1 MTNRLYYL
9 DAHMRQ
15 FDATVVSSKPEGERH
30 RVILD
35 RSAFYPTSG
44 GQPFDTGR
52 LGTAAVVEVLE
63 DEQGDVVHITD
74 TPLAAGEQVH
84 GVVDWSRRFDHM
96 QQHSGQHVLS
106 AICAVRLGAAT
117 ASVHFGA
124 ETSTIDLQPEIAPAA
139 IAEAELEANRIV
151 WENRDVRVRFVSAEE
166 ADRLPLR
173 KPPAKTG
180 PLRLV
185 EIDGCD
191 LSACGGTH
199 VSATGMIGM
208 IAIGDVE
215 RFKGGTRVAFVCGGR
230 ALRTHRALL
239 DAVHASSRL
248 LSATPPEVPAAIER
262 LQREAKAAGRSVEGL
277 IRELAGYRAAVFRA
291 SAETI
296 GPYRVV
302 LQRVDGP
309 ADATGL
315 KTLAAAV
322 TESPGVVAVLVSGG
336 DPSTLV
342 VSRSADVRL
351 DAAAL
356 VRDAIAACGGRGGG
370 RPEAAQAGLAA
381 GANRVLAILR
391 DLLGGQ

>member
-9 DAHMRQ
+9 DALLRE
-15 FDATVVSSKPEGERH
+15 FDATVMSSAPDGARH
-30 RVILD
+30 RVIVD

-52 LGTAAVVEVLE
+52 LGAAEVVEVLE
-63 DEQGDVVHITD
+63 DERGEVVHVTD
-74 TPLAAGEQVH
+74 MPLAAGERVR
-84 GVVDWSRRFDHM
+84 GVVDWPRRFDHM

-106 AICAVRLGAAT
+106 AICADRLGAAT

-124 ETSTIDLQPEIAPAA
+124 ETSTIDLQPGIAPAA
-139 IAEAELEANRIV
+139 LAEVELDANRIV
-151 WENRDVRVRFVSAEE
+151 WENRDVRVRVVSAEE
-166 ADRLPLR
+166 AGRLPLR

-180 PLRLV
+180 SLRLV
-185 EIDGCD
+185 EIEGCD

-230 ALRTHRALL
+230 ALHTHRALR
-239 DAVHASSRL
+239 DAVQASSRL
-248 LSATPPEVPAAIER
+248 LSATPPELPAAIER
-262 LQREAKAAGRSVEGL
+262 LQREAKAAGRSVEDTT
-277 IRELAGYRAAVFRA
+277 RELARYRAAVWRA

-302 LQRVDGP
+302 FQRVDGA

-322 TESPGVVAVLVSGG
+322 TESPGMVAVLVTGEG
-336 DPSTLV
+336 PSTLV

-370 RPEAAQAGLAA
+370 RAEAAQAGLAA
-381 GANRVLAILR
+381 DADRVLAILR
-391 DLLGGQ
+391 DALAR